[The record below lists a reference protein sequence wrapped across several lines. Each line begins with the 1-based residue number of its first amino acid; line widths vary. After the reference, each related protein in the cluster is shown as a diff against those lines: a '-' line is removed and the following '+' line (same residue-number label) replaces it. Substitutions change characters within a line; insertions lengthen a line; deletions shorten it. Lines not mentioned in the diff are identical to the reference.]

1 MRNYFFIFA
10 KLSIMFFLFFISK
23 SYTEGQEYAT
33 DRLFMKG
40 IKKTKC
46 KIITEKKIKRIKNN
60 RLMTLEHEA
69 LLNQNI
75 WSKLKLKLPL
85 SSGEKSRLE
94 NLRKKGINSNKLSA
108 KEIWALN
115 ASKFKEMRL
124 KCK

>member
-1 MRNYFFIFA
+1 MRDYFFIFA
-10 KLSIMFFLFFISK
+10 TVSIIFFLFFTSK
-23 SYTEGQEYAT
+23 SYTKGQEYAT

-46 KIITEKKIKRIKNN
+46 KIITEEKIKKIKNK

-85 SSGEKSRLE
+85 SPGEKYRLE
-94 NLRKKGINSNKLSA
+94 NLRKKGIKSNKLSTT
-108 KEIWALN
+108 EILAIN
-115 ASKFKEMRL
+115 TAKFKEMRL